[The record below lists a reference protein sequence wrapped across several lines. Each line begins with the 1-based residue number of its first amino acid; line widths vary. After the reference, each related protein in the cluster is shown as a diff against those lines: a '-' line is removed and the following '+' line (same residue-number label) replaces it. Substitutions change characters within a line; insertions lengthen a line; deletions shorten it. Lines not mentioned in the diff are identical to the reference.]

1 MRSLNEC
8 FDALGTL
15 KLIHA
20 LRDQLHPDIPL
31 DLALR
36 RAAFIHIDHADRAFA
51 FDPAASLED
60 QRAFLAEL
68 EARGS

>member
-20 LRDQLHPDIPL
+20 LRDHVHPEIPL

-36 RAAFIHIDHADRAFA
+36 RAAFIHVDHAFA

-60 QRAFLAEL
+60 QRTFLARL
-68 EARGS
+68 EASGS